1 MYNAHWCR
9 FDRPGGLKGHKTTS
23 RCELSKLPY
32 HQQSILFDVPLEPK
46 PLDLSHGFV
55 DLGFLEKYHFTVFQD
70 AAFQFDSFLNCKLLE
85 YLSVLLPFG
94 LPISN
99 LDGCKGDMVASTFG
113 RSQLNF
119 LSAYSVVCVEYVD
132 VFC

>member
-1 MYNAHWCR
+1 MGTTKASLSSAAHSLLCT
-9 FDRPGGLKGHKTTS
+9 FGTYAFRP
-23 RCELSKLPY
+23 
-32 HQQSILFDVPLEPK
+32 V
-46 PLDLSHGFV
+46 SHGFV

-113 RSQLNF
+113 SISFLHIL
-119 LSAYSVVCVEYVD
+119 LSA
-132 VFC
+132 